1 MDTTTNQAEATGLTS
16 PEAAARLAQYGPN
29 AIHTHHFTL
38 AGLLLRQFK
47 NPILILL
54 AVAAAISGVL
64 GDVGNAGVIA
74 AILTISVGLGLTTE
88 YRAERA
94 SADLQA
100 RTTHRATVIRDGVT
114 KQLDVT
120 ALVPGDLVRLTLG
133 SVIPADLTLLQIED
147 FECDESIIT
156 GESLPVA
163 KQVGDPALMGTVV
176 RTGSAL
182 GQVQRTGGDTE
193 FGIIAQRLSDR
204 VPETDFQRGLR
215 GFSVFLLWIAIA
227 QAVLVIGASALM
239 GKNLIEAVLFALAL
253 AVGMTPQLLPAIVS
267 TALALGSR
275 QLAKDGVLVK
285 RLVSIEDLG
294 DLDVLITD
302 KTGTLTAGAVAFE
315 TAVAFGAGAA
325 GGNGSDALADP
336 DLNDPVLLGMLATD
350 ADYSVAAT
358 STAGL
363 NALDAALWSSD
374 PGLKVSE
381 RAATTH
387 RLDSLPFDHERR
399 IASSLV
405 VVGGQKMLVSKGSP
419 EDLLDRCLAVTDA
432 QRTALSQL
440 YTAGSRVIA
449 VASRQVEAL
458 DTLTARDEAGLTLR
472 GFLAFADPI
481 KPDVQESLKR
491 LADLGIE
498 VKIATGDS
506 AEVAATVCARV
517 GLSVG
522 TILTGKDI
530 EAMTDAQLQAAVI
543 DATVFAR
550 VSPEQKARILRA
562 LRVDG
567 KAVGFLGDGVND
579 AIALHDADVG
589 ISVDS
594 ATDVAKDA
602 ADVVL
607 LHKDLGVLATGVRQG
622 RRVFNNTMKYVLMGT
637 AGDFGNMVSAAIGSI
652 ILPFLPMA
660 PSQILLQDL
669 LYDTSQLSIPTD
681 RVDPEQTARPS
692 HWRIRF
698 IGKFMLVFGLASSIF
713 DFATF
718 GLMLFV
724 FHAKVNEFQTGWF
737 VESLATATLIVF
749 AIRTR
754 RVPFFRSRPSV
765 GLLTSVGLVVA
776 IGAGLTYLPL
786 GTAFGFS
793 ALPAPFFLALMGM
806 IAAYLV
812 IVEVAKHFMFRDAS
826 PHESNR
832 YKRGQPHRVDRR
844 SSKFVTGQR
853 LGGRS

>member
-1 MDTTTNQAEATGLTS
+1 MDTLAQPDQSPRGAALGLSTAEANR
-16 PEAAARLAQYGPN
+16 RLIRFGPN

-38 AGLLLRQFK
+38 LGLLGRQFK

-54 AVAAAISGVL
+54 AVAAAVAAAL
-64 GDVGNAGVIA
+64 GDAGNATVIA
-74 AILTISVGLGLTTE
+74 VILTISVGLGLTTE

-100 RTTHRATVIRDGVT
+100 RTTHRATVYRDGSPT
-114 KQLDVT
+114 QLDVT
-120 ALVPGDLVRLTLG
+120 LLVPGDVVRLAIG
-133 SVIPADLTLLQIED
+133 SVIPADLVLHQVED
-147 FECDESIIT
+147 LECDESIVT

-163 KQVGDPALMGTVV
+163 KAVGDGALMGTVV
-176 RTGSAL
+176 RAGSGL
-182 GQVQRTGGDTE
+182 GEVVRTGGDTE

-204 VPETDFQRGLR
+204 APETDFQRGLR

-315 TAVAFGAGAA
+315 SMVRFDST
-325 GGNGSDALADP
+325 DAELSPA
-336 DLNDPVLLGMLATD
+336 LSDPVLLGMLATD
-350 ADYSVAAT
+350 ADYSEAAN

-363 NALDAALWSSD
+363 NALDAALWGSD
-374 PGLKVSE
+374 AGLKLIE
-381 RAATTH
+381 RASSSH
-387 RLDSLPFDHERR
+387 RIDSLPFDHERR

-405 VVGGQKMLVSKGSP
+405 EIGGQRVLVAKGSP
-419 EDLLDRCLAVTDA
+419 EDLLDRCNAVSQQ
-432 QRTALSQL
+432 QRKQLSAL
-440 YTAGSRVIA
+440 YAAGSRVIA
-449 VASRQVEAL
+449 VATRPLPAADKL
-458 DTLTARDEAGLTLR
+458 APADETSLTLR
-472 GFLAFADPI
+472 GFLEFADPI
-481 KPDVQESLKR
+481 KPDVSQSLKQ

-506 AEVAATVCARV
+506 AEVAAAVCARV
-517 GLSVG
+517 GITMASV
-522 TILTGKDI
+522 LTGKDI
-530 EAMTDAQLQAAVI
+530 EALDDQALARAVI
-543 DATVFAR
+543 NTTVFAR

-607 LHKDLGVLATGVRQG
+607 LQKDLGVLATGVRQG

-637 AGDFGNMVSAAIGSI
+637 AGDFGNMISAAIGSM

-669 LYDTSQLSIPTD
+669 LYDTSQLTIPTD
-681 RVDPEQTARPS
+681 RVDAEQTARPS

-698 IGKFMLVFGLASSIF
+698 IGKFMLVFGLASSVF

-724 FHAKVNEFQTGWF
+724 FHARVSEFQTGWF
-737 VESLATATLIVF
+737 MESLATATLIVF

-754 RVPFFRSRPSV
+754 RAPFFRSRPSV
-765 GLLTSVGLVVA
+765 GLMASVGLVVL
-776 IGAGLTYLPL
+776 AGILLTYLPV
-786 GTAFGFS
+786 GAAFGFN
-793 ALPAPFFLALMGM
+793 ALPAPFFLALLGM

-812 IVEVAKHFMFRDAS
+812 LVELAKRFMFRDAG
-826 PHESNR
+826 PQEANR
-832 YKRGQPHRVDRR
+832 YKRGRQHRVDRR
-844 SSKFVTGQR
+844 GSKFVTGQR
-853 LGGRS
+853 LGGKR